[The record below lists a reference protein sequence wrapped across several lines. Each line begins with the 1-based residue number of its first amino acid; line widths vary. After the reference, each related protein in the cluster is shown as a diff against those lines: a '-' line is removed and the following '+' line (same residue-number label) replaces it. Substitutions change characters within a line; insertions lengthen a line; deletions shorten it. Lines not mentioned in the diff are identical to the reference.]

1 MSRQPPLSFAM
12 LATGVALLVAAGF
25 APRAEA
31 VRAGTAADA
40 PKGGTLRM
48 SRFSDVDFVD
58 TALAYTSWSWEITYA
73 TCAKLFNYPDAAGR
87 RGARLV
93 PEVVQRYSV
102 SKDGRTYTF
111 RLKPTFRFH
120 TGAAVTAQSFA
131 DAFNRN
137 AQPRLQSPATAY
149 LHEIVGARAVLD
161 GKARSISGVRVLDR
175 YGLQVRLTKP
185 LGDFTARLTMP
196 FFCPLLPGTPVDPGG
211 IDNPAGSGP
220 YYLAERI
227 VNQRVVLR
235 RNPFYRGD
243 RPANVDQVVWTAGVS
258 REACFDGVE
267 DDRIDYCVGLGGIP
281 TPAYRSA
288 AEKHGVNRPGGR
300 FVVDTSLTTWYFAF
314 NHERAAFR
322 GAGQIPFKKAINHA
336 IDRPAMA
343 RAFGYLAGKRTDQM
357 LPPSL
362 ARPEALY
369 PLRGADPTTARTWLA
384 RAGREPRELVLYAN
398 SSGPAGIAIA
408 QVFVYNLRQIGIDV
422 EVRYF
427 DTITLTEKSATPG
440 EPFDIAMLG
449 WAADYADAAAFLVPL
464 LKDGGAGSGTH
475 FADPRVRRRVEA
487 ANRLTGEARRRALA
501 DIDVELMRD
510 NPPWAPFVHTQNRT
524 LVSRSTGCVLNHA
537 VYGFDIAAVCK
548 K

>member
-1 MSRQPPLSFAM
+1 MMPRLSLSLAM
-12 LATGVALLVAAGF
+12 LVIGTALLGASAVASTSG
-25 APRAEA
+25 E
-31 VRAGTAADA
+31 A

-58 TALAYTSWSWEITYA
+58 TALAYTSWSWEIGYA

-87 RGARLV
+87 AGTRLV
-93 PEVVQRYSV
+93 PEVVERFTV

-149 LHEIVGARAVLD
+149 MHEIVGVQAVLD
-161 GKARSISGVRVLDR
+161 GQARSISGVRVLDR
-175 YGLQVRLTKP
+175 YRLQIRLTRP
-185 LGDFTARLTMP
+185 VGDFAARLTMP
-196 FFCPLLPGTPVDPGG
+196 FFCPILPGTPVDPSG

-220 YYLAERI
+220 YYVAERI
-227 VNQRVVLR
+227 VNQRLVLR

-243 RPANVDQVVWTAGVS
+243 RPANVDQVTWTAGVS
-258 REACFDGVE
+258 REACFEGVE

-281 TPAYRSA
+281 TPAYRSVA
-288 AEKHGVNRPGGR
+288 DKHGINRPGGQF
-300 FVVDTSLTTWYFAF
+300 FVSPAPVTWYLAF
-314 NHERAAFR
+314 NHDRPAFK
-322 GAGQIPFKKAINHA
+322 GPGQIPLKKAINHA

-343 RAFGYLAGKRTDQM
+343 RAFGYLAGKRTDQV

-369 PLRGADPTTARTWLA
+369 PLRGADPATARMWLA
-384 RAGREPRELVLYAN
+384 RARLVPRELVLYAN

-408 QVFVYNLRQIGIDV
+408 QVLVYNLRQIGIDV

-427 DTITLTEKSATPG
+427 DTVTLTEKSANRG

-464 LKDGGAGSGTH
+464 LKDDGAGSGTH
-475 FADPRVRRRVEA
+475 FSDARVTRRVDA
-487 ANRLTGEARRRALA
+487 ANRLTGEGRRRAFA
-501 DIDVELMRD
+501 DIDVDLMRD

-524 LVSRSTGCVLNHA
+524 LVSRSTGCVLIHP